1 MDINIYVYLRCFF
14 SNFGIGQEY
23 SSRESSGRFK
33 KPLITPSPE
42 KSVLKYQV
50 IQSTVPFFLE
60 DLNDKI
66 PRSDI
71 LTER

>member
-1 MDINIYVYLRCFF
+1 MFIWDVSSLILAY
-14 SNFGIGQEY
+14 GQEY

-33 KPLITPSPE
+33 KPLITSSPE

-50 IQSTVPFFLE
+50 IQGTVPFFLE

-66 PRSDI
+66 PCSDI